1 MSRPIPMKNA
11 PKIQN
16 AILRRISRRSGSSI
30 DLSIWC
36 PAWSNPILLLPLPWR
51 SSKPRC
57 DSKPSITEL
66 VRITTLADQMNVT
79 LLRIRGEGVKVVV
92 KRLEIKIVVSGNVV
106 PLESEL
112 LPRIIRVRRDLEQPF
127 DRWLAR
133 HSWRNI
139 LVGSI

>member
-1 MSRPIPMKNA
+1 
-11 PKIQN
+11 
-16 AILRRISRRSGSSI
+16 
-30 DLSIWC
+30 
-36 PAWSNPILLLPLPWR
+36 
-51 SSKPRC
+51 
-57 DSKPSITEL
+57 
-66 VRITTLADQMNVT
+66 MNVT

-106 PLESEL
+106 PLEIEL

-133 HSWRNI
+133 HSWCNI